1 MTIDTML
8 GEIIEQDGVLAGPF
22 RRPRNTAAGR
32 AGQHPRRCDG
42 EGPRLPW
49 WHRRRVDPH
58 GAISA
63 CTCARFGERWFETG
77 SLSTYFRNATTDG
90 EPVRAFVR
98 TPAADAVDAQVD
110 VWMEDEHGTQV
121 LEGTAS
127 IDAPAEPSRLRAEP
141 RAAGELRM
149 FSHLR
154 ARAAAGPVPTRL
166 KPEVAS
172 SRQRVLTE
180 PLPWYEGASPW
191 GGPIANPGLVVH
203 IMRPV
208 EAALGLFSGRAVGLF
223 GAIEVRHV
231 NGPVFVDRDYE
242 ASGTIL
248 AVGDTPKSEY
258 VWYESALR
266 EPGGARDV
274 ASMIMMMR
282 LMKASSPLWR
292 DG

>member
-1 MTIDTML
+1 
-8 GEIIEQDGVLAGPF
+8 
-22 RRPRNTAAGR
+22 
-32 AGQHPRRCDG
+32 
-42 EGPRLPW
+42 
-49 WHRRRVDPH
+49 
-58 GAISA
+58 
-63 CTCARFGERWFETG
+63 
-77 SLSTYFRNATTDG
+77 
-90 EPVRAFVR
+90 
-98 TPAADAVDAQVD
+98 
-110 VWMEDEHGTQV
+110 
-121 LEGTAS
+121 
-127 IDAPAEPSRLRAEP
+127 
-141 RAAGELRM
+141 
-149 FSHLR
+149 
-154 ARAAAGPVPTRL
+154 
-166 KPEVAS
+166 
-172 SRQRVLTE
+172 VLTE

-208 EAALGLFSGRAVGLF
+208 EAALGLFHGKAVGLF

-242 ASGTIL
+242 VSGRVL